1 MGRPAR
7 GVRAMDLDDDDYLVG
22 MEVVEKEGLILSIS
36 EHGYGKRTPLEEY
49 RLQTRGGKG
58 VINMKTTGKTGKV
71 VAVLSVKEDS
81 DLMIITKDGKIIR
94 IESSQI
100 RETGR
105 STQGVRLVRMEDED
119 RVAAASVLR
128 ESESVD
134 DKNGTNGQ
142 NDLPLQ

>member
-1 MGRPAR
+1 MYTREFVRRVSDETHLSERLISEVLTASMKVVRESLKSGQQVRFPGF
-7 GVRAMDLDDDDYLVG
+7 GVFYTRQQPPGKL
-22 MEVVEKEGLILSIS
+22 KSIS
-36 EHGYGKRTPLEEY
+36 
-49 RLQTRGGKG
+49 
-58 VINMKTTGKTGKV
+58 TGKV